1 MTCLG
6 FGLGSGLGLANS
18 NPNPNPN
25 PNPNQGDPTSCKAVS
40 PAMSDTW
47 CQVNCGGSPPNCP
60 SALCKCQASKGGA
73 EKKGALGQ
81 WGRCPDCYLS
91 VAEISVGSRPK
102 RPGSEY

>member
-1 MTCLG
+1 MVPPPSSMCCMQVRSLSE
-6 FGLGSGLGLANS
+6 LAESDHLRRIERSGGAAAGGGDVSELANI
-18 NPNPNPN
+18 P
-25 PNPNQGDPTSCKAVS
+25 
-40 PAMSDTW
+40 
-47 CQVNCGGSPPNCP
+47 GGEG
-60 SALCKCQASKGGA
+60 KGGA